1 MTDTMILTTL
11 GGIWGLFQNENEA
24 IVDGNL
30 SSIQALAVIL
40 AAMLAAFSLI
50 RTSVDYVHGDG
61 RFGWQLMRPITILL
75 LVMNFSTV
83 CSAMDGVVNIFT
95 REICKISDSSLS
107 DLGDAIGEAFSSL
120 GEAQADLIKAT
131 DELAEQEEWGLWKKI
146 KEAVRIAASS
156 FLKTSRISTLTAVAF
171 VGRCVMELAFFGV
184 QALAAGILALIR
196 MLGPFIVAL
205 SIPEVWKG
213 GATGWVARYIQVS
226 MWVPTGYF
234 LIGVFTAYFRAV
246 CRDITNGGLEA
257 GIFIIGTSLLVVT
270 TGMMLSIPKIASW
283 FINSSGSNNA
293 QSGLERS
300 LQSLG
305 RHLIK

>member
-1 MTDTMILTTL
+1 
-11 GGIWGLFQNENEA
+11 
-24 IVDGNL
+24 
-30 SSIQALAVIL
+30 
-40 AAMLAAFSLI
+40 
-50 RTSVDYVHGDG
+50 
-61 RFGWQLMRPITILL
+61 
-75 LVMNFSTV
+75 
-83 CSAMDGVVNIFT
+83 
-95 REICKISDSSLS
+95 
-107 DLGDAIGEAFSSL
+107 
-120 GEAQADLIKAT
+120 
-131 DELAEQEEWGLWKKI
+131 
-146 KEAVRIAASS
+146 
-156 FLKTSRISTLTAVAF
+156 
-171 VGRCVMELAFFGV
+171 MELAFFGV
-184 QALAAGILALIR
+184 QTLAACILALIR

>member
-156 FLKTSRISTLTAVAF
+156 FLKTSRISTLTVVAF
-171 VGRCVMELAFFGV
+171 VGRSFA
-184 QALAAGILALIR
+184 
-196 MLGPFIVAL
+196 
-205 SIPEVWKG
+205 KG
-213 GATGWVARYIQVS
+213 
-226 MWVPTGYF
+226 
-234 LIGVFTAYFRAV
+234 
-246 CRDITNGGLEA
+246 
-257 GIFIIGTSLLVVT
+257 
-270 TGMMLSIPKIASW
+270 
-283 FINSSGSNNA
+283 
-293 QSGLERS
+293 
-300 LQSLG
+300 
-305 RHLIK
+305 